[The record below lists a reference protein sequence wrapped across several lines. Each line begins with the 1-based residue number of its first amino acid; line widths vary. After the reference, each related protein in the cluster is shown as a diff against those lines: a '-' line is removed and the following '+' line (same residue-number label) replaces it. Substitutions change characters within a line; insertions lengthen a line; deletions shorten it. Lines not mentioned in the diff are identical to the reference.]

1 MTPMT
6 SRVYHNQL
14 ETRNQRNE
22 HTSIKVHHGEK
33 GGTEAK

>member
-14 ETRNQRNE
+14 ETRKQRNE
-22 HTSIKVHHGEK
+22 NTSIKVHHGEK